1 MKKNLLL
8 KMAAVLTMIALAL
21 VITVTPGT
29 ALAAITGVSIQPDP
43 GESYA
48 LAVGGEVHLNAV
60 ITSGS
65 EEGTM
70 QYTWNL
76 PGGGANVSLSDLTGA
91 TTTVT
96 GLIPGT
102 SSVVR
107 LTAIDD
113 AFPSVSY
120 TANVTITVSSMSIS
134 NTTLA
139 LNGGATQT
147 LTVSNVSTGS
157 STAWTSSDSAV
168 ATVDPTTGQVYAAGG
183 GTAVITATNTP
194 GSGQVQTRTCTVT
207 VSPIIT
213 LLPST
218 QNITAASTS
227 GTVQLRVEYGG
238 NLISSSSTVTWS
250 NSNATAG
257 SLTSAPS
264 ALTVDGSALVC
275 TATFL
280 SNSTGV
286 NASST
291 ITARVNGAGTYTATR
306 TAVINVRTARYL
318 TVEGDATLNSS
329 DRYGDY
335 VLTLREPN
343 GDVVD
348 DDTSTAHWS
357 WSSSYLSLSSAALNA
372 NRAVMTDGT
381 ARIQLYARYN
391 TTSSGTRLY
400 AWIND
405 ASSNRVYTT
414 INISGLSSLPQTG
427 QDMTLIYI
435 LGGAAIALLTAAGVW
450 YGIRKKQTAA

>member
-8 KMAAVLTMIALAL
+8 KAVAALTMIALAL

-29 ALAAITGVSIQPDP
+29 ALAAPTGVSITPNP
-43 GESYA
+43 GESYT
-48 LAVGGEVHLNAV
+48 LDVGGEVHLNA
-60 ITSGS
+60 TLAGTAD
-65 EEGTM
+65 GTM
-70 QYTWNL
+70 DYQWTSSS
-76 PGGGANVSLSDLTGA
+76 GVNVSLSDTSGL

-96 GLIPGT
+96 GLKPNTTAVITLTATDDAAPGT
-102 SSVVR
+102 H
-107 LTAIDD
+107 
-113 AFPSVSY
+113 Y
-120 TANVTITVSSMSIS
+120 TATATITVRAMTIS
-134 NTTLA
+134 NTTLS

-147 LTVSNVSTGS
+147 LTVGNISSGS
-157 STAWTSSDSAV
+157 STAWTSSDINV
-168 ATVDPTTGQVYAAGG
+168 ATVDGTSGLVTAVGG
-183 GTAVITATNTP
+183 GTAIITATNTP
-194 GSGQVQTRTCTVT
+194 ASGEVQTKTCTVT

-213 LLPST
+213 ITPTT
-218 QNITAASTS
+218 QNITAASTAGS
-227 GTVQLRVEYGG
+227 VELRVEYGG
-238 NLISSSSTVTWS
+238 NLISSGSSVTWS

-264 ALTVDGSALVC
+264 TFSVSGSALVC

-291 ITARVNGAGTYTATR
+291 ITAKINGAGSYTVSK

-318 TVEGDATLNSS
+318 TVEGDAALNKT

-335 VLTLREPN
+335 TLTLHEAN

-372 NRAVMTDGT
+372 DRAKMTDGT
-381 ARIQLYARYN
+381 AKIQLYARYN

-405 ASSNRVYTT
+405 ASSSRVYTT
-414 INISGLSSLPQTG
+414 INITGLSSLPQTG
-427 QDMTLIYI
+427 QDMTLIYV
-435 LGGAAIALLTAAGVW
+435 LGGAAVALLAAAGVW